1 MKGIVIPDSL
11 YKVLRF
17 MLFAFIC
24 ATTVPKVAPSAPAN
38 REISRIMQERK
49 AVEANLRSLKQQ
61 LKEYQSKLN
70 VTTRKESQSFK
81 ALENIRRQI
90 LVLENMIQQNQNY
103 LEKLDGDIDHLQ
115 QELQNNRQTY
125 GKVSNDFRRTAV
137 SVYKYG
143 GNRDIEHLFSSRSMN
158 DALVRAQYM
167 GFFTRAIHHNVNEL
181 QQVAGKLESSK
192 VALEQTYQQKAAIVK
207 EQEQQLKSWS
217 ASKKEKE
224 VVLGN
229 LKKNKQEYATQLAK
243 VKKKRQQLQ
252 SRIESLIIAEQ
263 HAIEME
269 QERQRKIAEE
279 RKRIEKIRIEAAR
292 KARERREAK
301 RQELQRFE
309 AQRLK
314 KAQDEK
320 QRLEAERLAA
330 QKEKPSQRK
339 SVTEKPKTRK
349 KKTEPIITKPE
360 KRAEPVE
367 ETVEAPEP
375 IPEKKSQEEIRTTA
389 ETSEIDRVSANFD
402 TAFGSLP
409 WPVRNGVI
417 AQRFGSVEDKD
428 LKIVTTNNGIDFSV
442 PSNTQVRAV
451 SGGKVV
457 QIAFLPT
464 FGNIVI
470 IRHPKSYLTV
480 YANLGQ
486 LQVTKG
492 DIITS
497 QQLIG
502 MSGKMAEGGS
512 VVHFEIWK
520 GRVKQNPQKW
530 LRR

>member
-1 MKGIVIPDSL
+1 
-11 YKVLRF
+11 
-17 MLFAFIC
+17 MLLASIC
-24 ATTVPKVAPSAPAN
+24 AITVPVVASSAPAN
-38 REISRIMQERK
+38 REISHIMQERK

-143 GNRDIEHLFSSRSMN
+143 GNRDIEHLFSSGSMN

-167 GFFTRAIHHNVNEL
+167 GFFTRAIHRNVNEL

-229 LKKNKQEYATQLAK
+229 LKKNKQEYATQLAE

-279 RKRIEKIRIEAAR
+279 RKRKEQIRLEAAR

-301 RQELQRFE
+301 RQELQRLE

-339 SVTEKPKTRK
+339 KRE
-349 KKTEPIITKPE
+349 EPAPTKREVVP
-360 KRAEPVE
+360 EPVP
-367 ETVEAPEP
+367 ETVETPEP

-442 PSNTQVRAV
+442 PSSTQVRAV